1 MTLPKRF
8 KDEWKHLLK
17 DGQPFSFK
25 KGQVLFYEGHHPYGL
40 FVLQSG
46 DVKFSKEEEEGFPLE
61 EGDRCQGCMEE
72 HSPVLSKGRVLG
84 LTPFFEGAPYCCTC
98 TAKEDCRGIFI
109 SKTQLTRIM
118 PSPDLNHS

>member
-1 MTLPKRF
+1 MSFLKGSAETTTLINK
-8 KDEWKHLLK
+8 
-17 DGQPFSFK
+17 
-25 KGQVLFYEGHHPYGL
+25 
-40 FVLQSG
+40 SG

-98 TAKEDCRGIFI
+98 TPKEDCRGIFI
-109 SKTQLTRIM
+109 TKTQLTRIM
-118 PSPDLNHS
+118 PSPDMNHS